1 MTSHRKRQP
10 RQPLVAEPL
19 ESRLLFAT
27 WTAVEQINHSYG
39 SGKLSGG
46 VDIDVS
52 PVTKLPVVV
61 MHSLAQGSQD
71 YIIQVNKGVRRADG
85 TIDWSG
91 TRNSPIEAEPRGH
104 KDQNPALAIGTN
116 LDGTE
121 TLNVVYFEHDGGS
134 TLGASATEDIMLV
147 RSTNGGASWS
157 APFNVSQ
164 QAVGDAPRVSA
175 GSADV
180 AADDKGN
187 VYVVWTSWSGY
198 SSGNNLDVWFRKF
211 NGATQTWEA
220 SKKIETNPSSKS
232 DFTQIVWAP
241 GTGRLHVAW
250 GDRALTPPPLSYAMS
265 NDYGGTFTAP
275 QTVFTAPGTF
285 DVRGATV
292 TETADGTVIAAAT
305 ITDPSNSTNKNTYMA
320 YKLPGSGTWQPAGG
334 DSVSGTSPS
343 ASQYVTADRS
353 GRTYFSWIKNPYPGS
368 GYEFNV
374 RYQDGAAATNF
385 DAAPNTQVSSDGW
398 KKDSG
403 HVAVDIRATTPGYV
417 YAAWEGN
424 PGTHQVYASMTKL
437 TAPTAT
443 FGAINSGP
451 TPTAS
456 AAVTFSD
463 YVANV
468 DATDFQLTRNGANVP
483 LTGVTVWTTD
493 NKTFTLNGLSSATS
507 APGIYVLSLAAGTN
521 IRDVF
526 FNTATPGAN
535 VTWTNSSAPPTIG
548 SLSVSPD
555 PVNAGGTVT
564 LTAND
569 VADANGDAVTVA
581 FYRESNGVAGLQ
593 TGIGSGDTF
602 LGSDPTNPY
611 SLDIGSPEEV
621 GAHTYYAQATDSGS
635 AVGVAV
641 SALSNVLP
649 AWLATDS
656 VATWNPSSHVLNV
669 TGPATIIADPGAD
682 APAVTVNGGS
692 AVLTITPSSD
702 SVITLASLVLMNGAR
717 VAMTA
722 HVAEPV
728 RALVLGAS
736 PSIDASSSL
745 DLADNAMVV
754 KNGSL
759 AATQSALA
767 AGFSGGWQGLG
778 GITSSTAAA
787 DATGRTALGYSSNAV
802 LARTTFAGVSG
813 LTPGDVLV
821 KFTYHGDADLSG
833 HVTLDDFT
841 LFLDG
846 YKNAGTTWLQG
857 DFDYG
862 GLVTLDDFTLFLAAY
877 QAQGPQL

>member
-10 RQPLVAEPL
+10 RQSLVAEPL

-91 TRNSPIEAEPRGH
+91 KRNTPIEAEPRGH

-116 LDGTE
+116 LDGAE
-121 TLNVVYFEHDGGS
+121 TLNIVYFEHDGGS
-134 TLGASATEDIMLV
+134 TLGASATEDMMFV

-164 QAVGDAPRVSA
+164 QAAGDAPRVSA
-175 GSADV
+175 GSVDV

-187 VYVVWTSWSGY
+187 VYVVWASWSGY
-198 SSGNNLDVWFRKF
+198 SSGNNLDIWFRKF

-220 SKKIETNPSSKS
+220 SRKIETNPSSKS
-232 DFTQIVWAP
+232 DFTQVSWVP
-241 GTGRLHVAW
+241 GTGRLHVVW
-250 GDRALTPPPLSYAMS
+250 GDRSLSPPPLSYAMS

-305 ITDPSNSTNKNTYMA
+305 ITDPSNSANKNTYMA

-334 DSVSGTSPS
+334 DSISGTSPS

-403 HVAVDIRATTPGYV
+403 HLAVDIRATTPGYV
-417 YAAWEGN
+417 YAAWEAH

-451 TPTAS
+451 SPTAS
-456 AAVTFSD
+456 ATVTFSD
-463 YVANV
+463 YVVNV
-468 DATDFQLTRNGANVP
+468 DATDFQLTRNGTNVP

-507 APGIYVLSLAAGTN
+507 SPGMYVLSIVSGTN
-521 IRDVF
+521 VRDVF
-526 FNTATPGAN
+526 SNTVATGAM
-535 VTWTNSSAPPTIG
+535 VTWTNNS
-548 SLSVSPD
+548 
-555 PVNAGGTVT
+555 
-564 LTAND
+564 
-569 VADANGDAVTVA
+569 
-581 FYRESNGVAGLQ
+581 
-593 TGIGSGDTF
+593 
-602 LGSDPTNPY
+602 
-611 SLDIGSPEEV
+611 
-621 GAHTYYAQATDSGS
+621 
-635 AVGVAV
+635 
-641 SALSNVLP
+641 LP
-649 AWLATDS
+649 AWLGAGS
-656 VATWNPSSHVLNV
+656 VATWDAATRALNV
-669 TGPATIIADPGAD
+669 TGAAMIVADPGAD
-682 APAVTVNGGS
+682 SPVVTVAGAS
-692 AVLTITPSSD
+692 AVLTINPSSAGT
-702 SVITLASLVLMNGAR
+702 VVALASLSLNSGGRATMSAHGAG
-717 VAMTA
+717 
-722 HVAEPV
+722 PV

-736 PSIDASSSL
+736 PTIDATSSL
-745 DLADNAMVV
+745 DLADNSMVV

-759 AATQSALA
+759 GATRSAIA
-767 AGFSGGWQGLG
+767 AGFAGGWQGLG
-778 GITSSTAAA
+778 GITSSAAAA
-787 DATGRTALGYSSNAV
+787 DPIAATSLGFASNAT

-813 LTPGDVLV
+813 LTSSDVLI
-821 KFTYHGDADLSG
+821 KYTYIGDADLRG
-833 HVTLDDFT
+833 DTTLDDFT
-841 LFLDG
+841 LFLNG
-846 YKNAGTTWLQG
+846 YQNVGTTWLQG
-857 DFDYG
+857 DYDYDG
-862 GLVTLDDFTLFLAAY
+862 AVDLDDFTLFLTGY
-877 QAQGPQL
+877 QKQGLPL